1 MNEGHAR
8 LISCIKCYNAAKL
21 PVYSTTSGIMAVMT
35 SHLLYPPHIVGRH
48 VPLSRRPE
56 TSLDYEMNAWV
67 RKLRWESL

>member
-1 MNEGHAR
+1 
-8 LISCIKCYNAAKL
+8 
-21 PVYSTTSGIMAVMT
+21 MAVMT